1 MRNYEVTFIVD
12 PVLSGD
18 EIKATAQTYVDR
30 LQAEGCTIVHVDEM
44 GLRPLAYPINRRS
57 SGVYYCIEFQVETV
71 GGAFLTAIE
80 LSLKRDERLLRFLTV
95 QLDKYGVKYNDDKR
109 KGLIGSKKKRQ
120 PERVEPAA
128 QPRAAEAAPAKA
140 EAAAPAVKEAP
151 VAVPVAEAAAAPVAE
166 AVVEP
171 AAEAVA
177 APVVEAVVEPV
188 AEAVA
193 APVVEAVVEPVAEA
207 APVVEAA
214 VEPVAEAV
222 AEAEAVVEAAI
233 EPAVEAVVEATEE
246 APVVEAA
253 AETNEEQA

>member
-57 SGVYYCIEFQVETV
+57 SGVYYCIEFEVETV

-120 PERVEPAA
+120 PERVESAA

-151 VAVPVAEAAAAPVAE
+151 VAAPVAAAAAPVAE

-171 AAEAVA
+171 VVEAVA
-177 APVVEAVVEPV
+177 APVVEAV
-188 AEAVA
+188 A
-193 APVVEAVVEPVAEA
+193 EPVAEA

-214 VEPVAEAV
+214 TEPVE
-222 AEAEAVVEAAI
+222 EAAI
-233 EPAVEAVVEATEE
+233 EPAEEAVVATEE